1 MYIVVGGSYLQI
13 TLDFIFWKQQDVHS
27 VWATFKNSIFLKKPD
42 FLIMQQ
48 NSLKNKQKEN
58 CKQISDLV
66 NV

>member
-1 MYIVVGGSYLQI
+1 MYTVCEQ
-13 TLDFIFWKQQDVHS
+13 HS
-27 VWATFKNSIFLKKPD
+27 KTQFLKKKTD